1 MRAKLTAIA
10 ATLALL
16 GAAPLLAGS
25 SEKSIAAVLSN
36 AGRPDADKARDAD
49 RKPAELLAFAGVKA
63 GSVVSELAP
72 GGGYYSRVL
81 SLAVGPKG
89 HVYTVSNKPS
99 VVVQEWAKTHSNTT
113 ELSGQG
119 MATLAPVPVD
129 VVFTSLNYH
138 DFKNVKDGDSDI
150 AIRLNKEAYAALKPG
165 GVYLI
170 NDHEAAAGAG
180 ASVTSTLHRIES
192 AQVIKEVLAAGF
204 KLDARSDL
212 LRHADDDHSKP
223 EKDVARGKTD
233 QMVLRFVKPR
243 GRR

>member
-1 MRAKLTAIA
+1 MRATLTGIA
-10 ATLALL
+10 ASIALL
-16 GAAPLLAGS
+16 GTAPLLGGS
-25 SEKSIAAVLSN
+25 TGKGFAVLLSS
-36 AGRPDADKARDAD
+36 AERPDADKARDAD
-49 RKPAELLAFAGVKA
+49 RKPAQLLAFAGIKS

-99 VVVQEWAKTHSNTT
+99 AAVLEWARTHRNTT

-138 DFKNVKDGDSDI
+138 DFKNVKDGDSDV
-150 AIRLNKEAYAALKPG
+150 AIRLNKAAYAALKPG

-170 NDHEAAAGAG
+170 NDHEAAVGAG
-180 ASVTSTLHRIES
+180 SGVTSRLHRIES
-192 AQVIKEVLAAGF
+192 AQVIREVLAAGF
-204 KLDARSDL
+204 ELDARGDM
-212 LRHADDDHSKP
+212 LRHADDDHSKH